1 MYLMVGG
8 SDLVVNMFPRLKRPL
23 LINENLTKIRIN
35 GLISYLGNASVIS
48 RGASWGSNQQSLKT
62 GNGKEVMHL
71 IICLDR
77 FRMWII

>member
-1 MYLMVGG
+1 
-8 SDLVVNMFPRLKRPL
+8 MFPRLKRPL

-62 GNGKEVMHL
+62 GNGKEEKEVQSDTLKEIGMADAEVYEWVRAAV
-71 IICLDR
+71 IN
-77 FRMWII
+77 